1 MVFHQP
7 DNSRGNYNYNGVIY
21 KNTVWQP
28 HFHKNLEVVYCIE
41 GRVECSVNGTFKT
54 LEKQE
59 FALFL
64 SNEIHSMTPIG
75 ETVYWVGVF
84 SEDHVN
90 SFARSVFGK
99 TGDTFIFKC
108 SETVEKLICE
118 NLIYKTNAADKY
130 IMKACFYALCSEYLK
145 SVTLIDRA
153 QKSDLL
159 MRSMTEYIAN
169 NFKENISL
177 KSMADRIG
185 YNYHYL
191 SKVFRRIFEMSFP
204 TFLNAYRADHAIGL
218 LIEADMD
225 VAEIAFE
232 SGFQSVRNFNEF
244 FKKYTGMTPNEFRKN
259 K

>member
-7 DNSRGNYNYNGVIY
+7 NNSRGNYNYNGVIY
-21 KNTVWQP
+21 KHENWQP
-28 HFHKNLEVVYCIE
+28 HFHKNLEVVYCID
-41 GRVECSVNGTFKT
+41 GRVECTVNGKTKT
-54 LEKQE
+54 LEKHS

-75 ETVYWVGVF
+75 ESTYWVGVF

-90 SFARSVFGK
+90 SFAKAVSGK
-99 TGDTFIFKC
+99 TGDTFVFKC
-108 SETVEKLICE
+108 SEITEKLLCE
-118 NLIYKTNAADKY
+118 NLVYKREKSDKY

-145 SVTLIDRA
+145 SITLVDRV
-153 QKSDLL
+153 QKSDML
-159 MRSMTEYIAN
+159 MRSVTEYITN

-191 SKVFRRIFEMSFP
+191 SKAFKKMFEMSFP
-204 TFLNAYRADHAIGL
+204 SFLNAYRADYAIGL
-218 LIEADMD
+218 LSETDME

-232 SGFQSVRNFNEF
+232 SGFQSVRSFNEF
-244 FKKYTGMTPNEFRKN
+244 FKKYTNMTPNEFRK